1 MIPLT
6 MNEETIPDI
15 NESRLG
21 IRKHEGHLNYFLDLF
36 GDHIAQREGYGKY
49 LRGMDAVHFHLV
61 HKFGWLPR
69 DVKSM
74 SLEDV
79 RFVLCQEMEEYHAE
93 ETGKTIREGMLKGFK
108 GDHDEEAN

>member
-1 MIPLT
+1 MMPLA
-6 MNEETIPDI
+6 MDEETISPF

-21 IRKHEGHLNYFLDLF
+21 FRRAEGHINYFLDLF
-36 GDHIAQREGYGKY
+36 GDHIAEREGYRGINGMEAIHFY
-49 LRGMDAVHFHLV
+49 LI

-79 RFVLCQEMEEYHAE
+79 GFVLSQEMEEYQAE
-93 ETGKTIREGMLKGFK
+93 KAGKTIREAMLKGFK
-108 GDHDEEAN
+108 GDHTEEAT

>member
-1 MIPLT
+1 MIPLA
-6 MNEETIPDI
+6 MDEETISPL

-21 IRKHEGHLNYFLDLF
+21 FRNAEGHLNYFLDLF
-36 GDHIAQREGYGKY
+36 GDHIAEREGYRPINGMEAIHFY
-49 LRGMDAVHFHLV
+49 LI

-79 RFVLCQEMEEYHAE
+79 RFVLSQEMEEYQAE
-93 ETGKTIREGMLKGFK
+93 KQAEKTKQIIRGSLLEGLSDDRAK
-108 GDHDEEAN
+108 